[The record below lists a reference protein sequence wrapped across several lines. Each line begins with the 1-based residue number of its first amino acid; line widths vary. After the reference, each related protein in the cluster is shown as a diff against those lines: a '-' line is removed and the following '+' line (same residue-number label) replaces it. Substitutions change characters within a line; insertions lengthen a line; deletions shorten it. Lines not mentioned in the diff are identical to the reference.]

1 MYISKQL
8 SCRSVGSFDLPQLQ
22 FYCSHKHGEQNGRQ
36 VYPIVVF
43 YPSMGFFMHQT
54 TMLLKL
60 VFRVI
65 DGEIWMLAPLCEI
78 DFVMGI
84 QILFLQSLNH

>member
-1 MYISKQL
+1 MFISKQL

-43 YPSMGFFMHQT
+43 YPSMGFYAPDNNASKISF
-54 TMLLKL
+54 LKL
-60 VFRVI
+60 LMEKFR
-65 DGEIWMLAPLCEI
+65 C
-78 DFVMGI
+78 
-84 QILFLQSLNH
+84 